1 MSDDLRI
8 ALADALVYAADLT
21 ILPADL
27 KSDVLAIKKDL
38 RDTREPGRRQKM
50 RDEKKLQRLIRR
62 VLLRQADSV
71 QNYLTALYPA
81 RTMKADPLPDM
92 DWDDDEIAEL
102 VVFLTA
108 AAREGIKIFGEKSN
122 VKLDLTLVNTKAAN
136 WARKYAG
143 EVIDGLNKTTR
154 AALKEAIAAF
164 VDTPGMTIGDAM
176 KLMPFEPERAR
187 MVAVTEITRT
197 YAEANQLAANELAE
211 EFPGVQVTKVW
222 FTNNDDLVC
231 DICGPLN
238 NKEVPYDE
246 GWGEDGEPDPE
257 GLLQPPAHPRC
268 RCWTDFTTKL

>member
-81 RTMKADPLPDM
+81 RTMKADPLPDI

-143 EVIDGLNKTTR
+143 EFIDGLNKTTR

-176 KLMPFEPERAR
+176 KLMPFDPERAR

-211 EFPGVQVTKVW
+211 EFPGVQVIKT
-222 FTNNDDLVC
+222 FYTNVDDRVC
-231 DICGPLN
+231 EICGPLDR
-238 NKEVPYDE
+238 KEVPYNM
-246 GWGEDGEPDPE
+246 GWGENGEPDSE
-257 GLLQPPAHPRC
+257 GVMQPPLHPNC
-268 RCWTDFTTKL
+268 RCWTDYSTSL